1 MPKPKRMPRLKKQ
14 HSLQN
19 IMTTSK
25 NIYPYLKLFLLWLI
39 YALAINK
46 VCHHDLESAGF
57 LVKLAESFK
66 EKA

>member
-1 MPKPKRMPRLKKQ
+1 
-14 HSLQN
+14 
-19 IMTTSK
+19 MTTSK